1 MTSAIFSSGSSQ
13 YQSPLTRLQS
23 ELSSEVSSGAV
34 SASDQSALSS
44 ALTDIDS
51 ALKSQASSGGSPGNV
66 KSKIDSLIAGAGK
79 DGKPTRSEER
89 RGGKERGSWW

>member
-44 ALTDIDS
+44 ALTDIAVSYTHLDVY
-51 ALKSQASSGGSPGNV
+51 KRQG
-66 KSKIDSLIAGAGK
+66 
-79 DGKPTRSEER
+79 
-89 RGGKERGSWW
+89 